1 MAWWRRDPS
10 LWARAPAHRYAQRVL
25 RDHEALLRTRGFSRT
40 PSNAAQHQ
48 DHDGGGRPEG
58 LSDLEWTQLQHYR
71 KWKKR
76 LQEHPYKALF
86 GASEDM
92 LRGKGLTDWEWV
104 YKTFPKWMLQ
114 EMDASEWADQGKNVD
129 KNDRGRPHG
138 ISVDIKTD

>member
-1 MAWWRRDPS
+1 
-10 LWARAPAHRYAQRVL
+10 
-25 RDHEALLRTRGFSRT
+25 
-40 PSNAAQHQ
+40 
-48 DHDGGGRPEG
+48 
-58 LSDLEWTQLQHYR
+58 
-71 KWKKR
+71 
-76 LQEHPYKALF
+76 
-86 GASEDM
+86 M

>member
-1 MAWWRRDPS
+1 M
-10 LWARAPAHRYAQRVL
+10 
-25 RDHEALLRTRGFSRT
+25 
-40 PSNAAQHQ
+40 
-48 DHDGGGRPEG
+48 
-58 LSDLEWTQLQHYR
+58 SDLEWTQLQHYR